1 MMVMTLMLPV
11 ALLLAGWGRLSLRWS
26 AGKGVD
32 AGLLGTALSALI
44 GYFGVLVALAA
55 SPGAASWEI
64 ELALCVFGA
73 LLLLAAWT
81 DHRTAWAPDGVIL
94 PLLSFG
100 AVAASL
106 IGPLGVG
113 PGGAIATSVV
123 IFGVAQAA
131 WAAQALSGWR
141 VLPPP
146 DLIALSLPVLLFGL
160 TPYTFLTY
168 LGLSLTLLLALKAPE
183 PVYRLIRGPAAAE
196 AVKEAALTGTGRS
209 APFLPMALGAI
220 YTVLLLRLFQ
230 G

>member
-1 MMVMTLMLPV
+1 MAMTLMLPA
-11 ALLLAGWGRLSLRWS
+11 ALLLAGWARISLRWA
-26 AGKGVD
+26 AGRGVD

-44 GYFGVLVALAA
+44 GYFGVLLSLAA
-55 SPGAASWEI
+55 GPGAASPET

-73 LLLLAAWT
+73 LLLVAAWT

-100 AVAASL
+100 AVAVSL

-113 PGGAIATSVV
+113 PGGAIGIALL

-131 WAAQALSGWR
+131 WAAQALTGWR

-146 DLIALSLPVLLFGL
+146 DLIALSLPILLFGL
-160 TPYTFLTY
+160 TPYAFLTY
-168 LGLSLTLLLALKAPE
+168 LALSLTLLLALKAPE

-196 AVKEAALTGTGRS
+196 AVKAANLTGAGRS
-209 APFLPMALGAI
+209 APLLPMALGAL
-220 YTVLLLRLFQ
+220 YGVLLLRLFQ